1 MMIIV
6 MKRTLAMLIFS
17 GSILGS
23 MVILAGCKNDDPS
36 VLKIFVRSASNE
48 LLEGAQV
55 VIVGDP
61 ASNPPTNTYVD
72 TLVTNASGYA
82 EFNMDTYFNAA
93 GEDNGTGYF
102 DVIAKD
108 NTKSGAGYVRCRVHL
123 TTVETIFLMN

>member
-1 MMIIV
+1 
-6 MKRTLAMLIFS
+6 MKRILTLLLFS
-17 GSILGS
+17 GMFLGTLGVS
-23 MVILAGCKNDDPS
+23 SGCKNDDPS
-36 VLKIFVRSASNE
+36 ILKIFVRSASNE

-61 ASNPPTNTYVD
+61 SSNPPTNTYVD

-82 EFNMDTYFNAA
+82 EFNMDTYFSNAGA
-93 GEDNGTGYF
+93 DNATGYF

>member
-1 MMIIV
+1 

-17 GSILGS
+17 GFVLGS
-23 MVILAGCKNDDPS
+23 MSILSGCKNDDPS
-36 VLKIFVRSASNE
+36 VLKIFVRSESNE

-55 VIVGDP
+55 VVIGDP
-61 ASNPPTNTYVD
+61 SSNPPTNIYVD

-93 GEDNGTGYF
+93 GADNATGYF

-108 NTKSGAGYVRCRVHL
+108 NTNSGSAYVRCRVHL